1 MGVEGSGKSTVG
13 SRLAAQ
19 LGVEF
24 VDADS
29 EHSPE
34 AVAQMAAGI
43 PLTEAQR
50 EPWLDRC
57 HEVLAAHA
65 TPDEGIV
72 LACSA
77 LTIAARRRLA
87 GALPVRFVA
96 LIASE
101 EVLAARVAARE
112 GHFAGPELLASQLA
126 TLELDPEVVTV
137 DAGRPVDDV
146 VAEIRHVLGR

>member
-1 MGVEGSGKSTVG
+1 
-13 SRLAAQ
+13 
-19 LGVEF
+19 
-24 VDADS
+24 
-29 EHSPE
+29 
-34 AVAQMAAGI
+34 MAAGI
-43 PLTEAQR
+43 PLTEAER

-57 HEVLAAHA
+57 HAVLAAHA
-65 TPDEGIV
+65 TPSDPGIV

-87 GALPVRFVA
+87 GDLPVRFVA

-126 TLELDPEVVTV
+126 TLELDPEVLTV
-137 DAGRPVDDV
+137 DAGQPVDHV
-146 VAEIRHVLGR
+146 VTEIRHVLRH